1 MPPSPARTPEPWQ
14 LALARIEGALPF
26 LSGTLAQVLSQRSLR
41 RLWTVHIQG
50 FPFDS
55 IGLEHN
61 PGLEAGELMRSWY
74 ASERRDFLSWISR
87 RGPPPLARAALTALM
102 AKGQTES
109 FASAYDDADLALARL
124 DGLLPSSDP
133 VTTLAE
139 WVAQLRT
146 EEVPFLEGGT
156 ENVVI
161 QGHAFDRPAPK
172 GAAWAASLAVAM
184 RPQLFALG
192 AAPLALAGL
201 GPRAVFRPEP
211 EDPVP
216 AILREALAASV
227 AALRADLDQARHGL
241 IIAEARLSG
250 LYASS
255 RAPDVWA
262 LVLGLGPLTRAEL
275 ARALGVTKRTASQG
289 AEALIAAGLAV
300 LRPSDG
306 ALHSVDLQKLARS

>member
-1 MPPSPARTPEPWQ
+1 MILHPLYCRLFWRNCKETIVRSPK
-14 LALARIEGALPF
+14 IVVHLP
-26 LSGTLAQVLSQRSLR
+26 VYH
-41 RLWTVHIQG
+41 V
-50 FPFDS
+50 
-55 IGLEHN
+55 
-61 PGLEAGELMRSWY
+61 
-74 ASERRDFLSWISR
+74 
-87 RGPPPLARAALTALM
+87 
-102 AKGQTES
+102 
-109 FASAYDDADLALARL
+109 DLRL
-124 DGLLPSSDP
+124 DYRNVGFFVSRH
-133 VTTLAE
+133 
-139 WVAQLRT
+139 QLRT

-156 ENVVI
+156 ENVLI
-161 QGHAFDRPAPK
+161 QGHAFNRPAPK

-201 GPRAVFRPEP
+201 APRALFRLEP

-216 AILREALAASV
+216 AILREALGTSV

-241 IIAEARLSG
+241 TVAEARLSG

-255 RAPDVWA
+255 RAPDAWA
-262 LVLGLGPLTRAEL
+262 LVLGLGPLTRSEL

-306 ALHSVDLQKLARS
+306 ALHSVDLQKLARD